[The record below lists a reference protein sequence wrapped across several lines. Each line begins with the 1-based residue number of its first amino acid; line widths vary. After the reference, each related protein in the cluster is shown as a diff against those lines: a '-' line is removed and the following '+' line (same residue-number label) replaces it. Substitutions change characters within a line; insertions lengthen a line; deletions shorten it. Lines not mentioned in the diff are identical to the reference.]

1 MKSNELFRAEAI
13 EEKKKRKSNLG
24 NVLLFFPREYKII
37 LISIFIFFFIIAFL
51 LMFFSYNRTVAVK
64 AELILNNGVKPIYIE
79 NPGIIKSQ
87 YFNEGEYVKAGE
99 NIFEITTNR
108 NNFSS
113 NNAIST
119 IEKSLIE
126 KKNALNGRK
135 LVQNEMYQVMEEN
148 ILDKISIKMKDLDDL
163 NTLLKNLN
171 NIKTEKK
178 SMLERYLS
186 NNLDNSVSLNEISIQ
201 KVEYLKIVN
210 EIVELEQQ
218 KNRLNEDLVNLNYEK
233 NNAKLDLRKNIFLIE
248 ENLKTVEQELTLN
261 EQNNGYILKS
271 PVDGYINVVQDLKGI
286 YLNTG
291 KNIANIIPSNSLVE
305 AMLFIP
311 SSSIGFVKVGGK
323 VNLRYDA
330 YPYQQFGQGEG
341 VIYSISPISVSSENI
356 LNAENDN
363 SGSYFIAKVKIK
375 DQKIKYNNNIFYL
388 KPGMKAEVDIILENK
403 RVYEWILKP
412 LMYLKNNVR
421 SI

>member
-1 MKSNELFRAEAI
+1 
-13 EEKKKRKSNLG
+13 
-24 NVLLFFPREYKII
+24 
-37 LISIFIFFFIIAFL
+37 
-51 LMFFSYNRTVAVK
+51 
-64 AELILNNGVKPIYIE
+64 
-79 NPGIIKSQ
+79 
-87 YFNEGEYVKAGE
+87 
-99 NIFEITTNR
+99 
-108 NNFSS
+108 
-113 NNAIST
+113 
-119 IEKSLIE
+119 
-126 KKNALNGRK
+126 
-135 LVQNEMYQVMEEN
+135 
-148 ILDKISIKMKDLDDL
+148 
-163 NTLLKNLN
+163 
-171 NIKTEKK
+171 
-178 SMLERYLS
+178 
-186 NNLDNSVSLNEISIQ
+186 
-201 KVEYLKIVN
+201 
-210 EIVELEQQ
+210 
-218 KNRLNEDLVNLNYEK
+218 
-233 NNAKLDLRKNIFLIE
+233 
-248 ENLKTVEQELTLN
+248 LTLN

-341 VIYSISPISVSSENI
+341 IIYSISPISVSSENI

-375 DQKIKYNNNIFYL
+375 DQKIKYNNNVFYL

>member
-1 MKSNELFRAEAI
+1 MNYLEQKLLKK
-13 EEKKKRKSNLG
+13 KKKRKSNLG

-37 LISIFIFFFIIAFL
+37 LISIFVFFFIIAFL

-99 NIFEITTNR
+99 SIFEITTNR

-135 LVQNEMYQVMEEN
+135 LVQNEMYQVMEGN
-148 ILDKISIKMKDLDDL
+148 ILDKISIKMKDLNDL
-163 NTLLKNLN
+163 NALLRNLN

-375 DQKIKYNNNIFYL
+375 DQKIKYNNNVFYL